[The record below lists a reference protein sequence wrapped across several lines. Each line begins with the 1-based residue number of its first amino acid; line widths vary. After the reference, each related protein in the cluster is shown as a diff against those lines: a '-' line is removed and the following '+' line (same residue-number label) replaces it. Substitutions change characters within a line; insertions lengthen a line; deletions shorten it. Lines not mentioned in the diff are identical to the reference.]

1 MSKAFDFGRVFFP
14 KNQHSK
20 IPDNILFQPLG
31 NHVANVRKLVNYW
44 DWESD
49 DSLKDHPQESRRR
62 VSEAAL
68 LHDVG
73 KPQRF
78 ALSVKISKEGKVDFS
93 YSFSVHRYLANKPEK
108 PWTEYLAKGH
118 HDFSANDVCR
128 DTYKLKNLLNKLDEE
143 NLIKSEAEKYKHILE
158 LEPLTYAH
166 ELYILEMCD
175 QIEAELACRFFDDD
189 EQAESRAFMD
199 FTITKKNGQFFLDPW
214 IFGNKQEIKLTL
226 ASWSMPFPEKVK
238 IAIDK
243 ALPDAQ
249 ALSKELN
256 NAVAKWWEA
265 QPNNFKSKIDTVILH
280 RLPSD
285 KLPKVDTI
293 TLYQA
298 IGKFLPNPMQEDLA
312 ESLNPE
318 LNPHPAMLSKS
329 PTGSGKT
336 ESILFPALAHNYR
349 LFLVLPTRS
358 LLEDQKERINEY
370 LLKFSNLEQNRG
382 KQISLVVDTGAQM
395 DRWIYKDGQVSKPKV
410 KPRRHL
416 YKGNVI
422 LTTLDKFL
430 YRYFA
435 FGDKQKSFI
444 FPHRIHFSKSLICFD
459 EAHSYDEIA
468 FTNFHSLVR
477 SLYEAGRSLVLM
489 TATMPNEYLKRLDYL
504 ETIDYIDDLKK
515 SDELRKFQE
524 QTLKQ
529 DYPNKKAFEW
539 ISNIERNSENPKIFY
554 NEFAQ
559 VVIREWQAKPNRK
572 IIAVVERVTDA
583 AAIYQQVNQQ
593 FNQDSS
599 ERFLFLYHGRIA
611 DQLRPDIYKQIQE
624 RDSKSQSYILIT
636 TSAIEVGCDLNAEVL
651 ISEICPPENLIQRAG
666 RCNRKGNISD
676 AKVILIGNSIPDFA
690 NSLDESG
697 WREYQKVLK
706 SLQEFNTQKIT
717 GCISVIEQ
725 IDDYRVVELFS
736 MLHDYIY
743 SADLTCQHA
752 HEKGLII
759 TRSWTPSA
767 TLIFKNSSDIPHT
780 ITVPINR
787 LIKNKNGDND
797 FANTYAKEHWYNQ
810 ETTRRDLRDLSWG
823 YAYSKDI
830 VIEIHKNGEGAGTY
844 DGKEEYEYDPNLGFI
859 ELPGVFIKPKTNNN
873 ELELEEKLLY
883 KDSKNKSVIIRY
895 TKALKTTA
903 D

>member
-1 MSKAFDFGRVFFP
+1 MFKVFDFGRVFFP
-14 KNQHSK
+14 KNK
-20 IPDNILFQPLG
+20 PEEIIFQPLG
-31 NHVANVRKLVNYW
+31 NHVSNVRKLVNYW

-49 DSLKDHPQESRRR
+49 DSLKDDLQESRRR

-78 ALSVKISKEGKVDFS
+78 SLSVKISKAGKFDFS
-93 YSFSVHRYLANKPEK
+93 YSFSGHRYLASKPEK
-108 PWTEYLAKGH
+108 PWIEYLAKGH
-118 HDFSANDVCR
+118 HDFSANDICR
-128 DTYKLKNLLNKLDEE
+128 DTYKLKTLLNKLDEK
-143 NLIKSEAEKYKHILE
+143 NFLKSEAEKYKHILE

-189 EQAESRAFMD
+189 KQAESRAFMD
-199 FTITKKNGQFFLDPW
+199 FTITKEKGKFFLDPW
-214 IFGNKQEIKLTL
+214 IFGNKQAIKLTF
-226 ASWSMPFPEKVK
+226 ASWTMPFPDKIK
-238 IAIDK
+238 IAIEK
-243 ALPDAQ
+243 GLPDVHI
-249 ALSKELN
+249 LNKELN
-256 NAVAKWWEA
+256 KAVKEWWQS
-265 QPNNFKSKIDTVILH
+265 QPNKLKSKTDTVIIY

-285 KLPKVDTI
+285 NLEKIDTI
-293 TLYQA
+293 SLYQI
-298 IGKFLPNPMQEDLA
+298 IGNFSPNPMQQDLA

-318 LNPHPAMLSKS
+318 LNPHPAILSKA

-336 ESILFPALAHNYR
+336 ESILFPALAQDYR

-370 LLKFSNLEQNRG
+370 LLRFSNLEQNRG
-382 KQISLVVDTGAQM
+382 KEISLVVDTGAQM

-435 FGDKQKSFI
+435 FGDRQKSFI

-459 EAHSYDEIA
+459 EAHSYDDIA
-468 FTNFHSLVR
+468 FTNFCSLVK
-477 SLYEAGRSLVLM
+477 SLYEAGRSIVLM
-489 TATMPNEYLKRLDYL
+489 TATMPNEYLKNLDYL

-515 SDELRKFQE
+515 SDEFRKFQE
-524 QTLKQ
+524 QILKQ
-529 DYPNKKAFEW
+529 DYPNKKALEW
-539 ISNIERNSENPKIFY
+539 ISNIERNSEQPEIFH

-559 VVIREWQAKPNRK
+559 VVIREWRAKHNRK

-583 AAIYQQVNQQ
+583 AAIYQRVNQQ
-593 FNQDSS
+593 FTQEIS

-624 RDSKSQSYILIT
+624 RDSKNQPYILIT

-676 AKVILIGNSIPDFA
+676 AKVIMIGNSIPDFA
-690 NSLDESG
+690 NTLDESG
-697 WREYQKVLK
+697 WQEYQKTLK
-706 SLQEFNTQKIT
+706 SLQEFDTQKIT
-717 GCISVIEQ
+717 NCISVIEQ
-725 IDDYRVVELFS
+725 VDDYRVVELFS
-736 MLHDYIY
+736 MLHDYVY
-743 SADLTCQHA
+743 SADLTCKHA

-767 TLIFKNSSDIPHT
+767 TLIYKDGGDKPHT
-780 ITVPINR
+780 ITVPIDR
-787 LIKNKNGDND
+787 LIRNKNGDND
-797 FANTYAKEHWYNQ
+797 FANTYALEYWYNQ
-810 ETTRRDLRDLSWG
+810 ETTRGELRDLSWG
-823 YAYSKDI
+823 DAYSKDI

-844 DGKEEYEYDPNLGFI
+844 DGKDEYEYNQDLGFI
-859 ELPGVFIKPKTNNN
+859 KLPGVFIKPRVNNN
-873 ELELEEKLLY
+873 EIQFEEKLLY
-883 KDSKNKSVIIRY
+883 KDSNNKSVIIKY
-895 TKALKTTA
+895 IKALRIA
-903 D
+903 VD